1 MGCLPYCRKSTWMP
15 KTLVIFLL
23 APLAGCGYSGG
34 EFLFMT
40 GLFKRPT
47 VEAKFKLT
55 DGPVAVI
62 VDDFGEL
69 CHWPEALG
77 ALERLVVE
85 QLSKHNAGARF
96 ISPMKVRTMRQSYP
110 EFDKRGFR
118 ELGRLLGADQVVA
131 IGVRAFKASVEVREV
146 KASARMSVALK
157 VIDSRKDLEGG
168 RVRLWPTSRS
178 GEIVVVEFDASMV
191 TRAKTRE
198 RIMDKLT
205 TALADKIARKFYDR
219 PMADFENE

>member
-1 MGCLPYCRKSTWMP
+1 MGCLPYRRKKTWLA
-15 KTLVIFLL
+15 KTLATILL
-23 APLAGCGYSGG
+23 APLAGCGYTGG

-40 GLFKRPT
+40 GLFKRPK

-55 DGPVAVI
+55 KGPVAVI

-69 CHWPEALG
+69 CHWPEAPG
-77 ALERLVVE
+77 ALERRVVE
-85 QLSKHNAGARF
+85 QLDKHDAAPQV
-96 ISPMKVRTMRQSYP
+96 ISPTKVKTMRQSYP

-131 IGVRAFKASVEVREV
+131 IEVRAFKASVEVREV

-157 VIDSRKDLEGG
+157 VIDSREDLEGG
-168 RVRLWPTSRS
+168 RIRLWPTSRA
-178 GEIVVVEFDASMV
+178 GETVVVEFDASTV

-198 RIMDKLT
+198 RIMDKLA
-205 TALADKIARKFYDR
+205 TALADKIARRFYDR
-219 PMADFENE
+219 PMADFEKK

>member
-1 MGCLPYCRKSTWMP
+1 MHT
-15 KTLVIFLL
+15 TLMIFLL
-23 APLAGCGYSGG
+23 ASLAGCEYSGG

-40 GLFKRPT
+40 GLFKRPNID
-47 VEAKFKLT
+47 AKFKLT

-69 CHWPEALG
+69 CHWPEAPG
-77 ALERLVVE
+77 ILERRVIE
-85 QLSKHNAGARF
+85 QLGKHHAAARL
-96 ISPMKVRTMRQSYP
+96 ISPMKAKAMRGSYP

-131 IGVRAFKASVEVREV
+131 IEVRAFKASVEVREV
-146 KASARMSVALK
+146 SAAARMSVALK
-157 VIDSRKDLEGG
+157 VIDSREHTEGR
-168 RVRLWPTSRS
+168 RVRLWPTSRA

-198 RIMDKLT
+198 RIMDKLV
-205 TALADKIARKFYDR
+205 TALAEKIARKFYDR